1 MDVDIILE
9 PDLSPGE
16 MAEIGEAAEAFGIR
30 ALWASNY
37 HTNRDAFL
45 SLVPVAQA
53 TRKLLVGALA
63 ISPFEM
69 HPIKIANSLLTLNE
83 LSDGRALIAIGAGE
97 GLTEAIGATKPPR
110 LVRAVR
116 EALEIVIGA
125 TRNELGSGYA
135 GEIFQVLFPCN
146 HAWASAARPRV
157 FAAAM
162 GSQMITMGAR
172 VADGMQ
178 LGDMPI
184 ERMPGVQQ
192 NVADGMSRRSEP
204 PADFRLGNF
213 FGWHI
218 KRDRQAAFQEA
229 RREIALRGRHLHNE
243 FISHLL
249 DPEQCQVVRDNYP
262 AFMQAW
268 RDRSGE
274 IQGVSDELVL
284 PLIHGMTATGDLNDL
299 EREIERFRLFESLG
313 LTEISLRLH
322 DEPMEALKIIGECVV
337 PALR

>member
-9 PDLSPGE
+9 PDVSPGE
-16 MAEIGEAAEAFGIR
+16 MAEIGEVAEAYGIR

-45 SLVPVAQA
+45 SLVPVARV
-53 TRKLLVGALA
+53 TRKLLLGALA

-83 LSDGRALIAIGAGE
+83 LCGGRALIVIGAGE
-97 GLTEAIGATKPPR
+97 GLTEAIGVAKPPR
-110 LVRAVR
+110 IVRAVR

-125 TRNELGSGYA
+125 ARNELGSGYD
-135 GEIFQVLFPCN
+135 GEIFQVRFPCN
-146 HAWASAARPRV
+146 HAWAPVPGPGV
-157 FAAAM
+157 FAGAM
-162 GSQMITMGAR
+162 GAQMITMSAR
-172 VADGMQ
+172 VADGIQ

-192 NVADGMSRRSEP
+192 NIADGMGRRSEP

-218 KRDRQAAFQEA
+218 KPDRETAFREA
-229 RREIALRGRHLHNE
+229 RRELALRGRQLHNE

-249 DPEQCQVVRDNYP
+249 DPKQCQVVRDNYP

-268 RDRSGE
+268 QDRSGE
-274 IQGVSDELVL
+274 IQGVSDEIVL

-299 EREIERFRLFESLG
+299 DREIERFRLFGSLG

-322 DEPMEALKIIGECVV
+322 DAPMEALKIIGEQVV

>member
-16 MAEIGEAAEAFGIR
+16 MAEIGAAAEAYGIR

-37 HTNRDAFL
+37 HSNRDAFL
-45 SLVPVAQA
+45 SLVPVARV
-53 TRKLLVGALA
+53 TRKLLLGALA

-83 LSDGRALIAIGAGE
+83 LCGGRALIVIGAGE
-97 GLTEAIGATKPPR
+97 GLTEAIGVAKPPR
-110 LVRAVR
+110 IVRAVR

-125 TRNELGSGYA
+125 ARNELGSGYG

-146 HAWASAARPRV
+146 HGWAPAPGPGV
-157 FAAAM
+157 FAGAM
-162 GSQMITMGAR
+162 GSQMITMSAR
-172 VADGMQ
+172 VADGIQ

-192 NVADGMSRRSEP
+192 NIADGMSRRSEP
-204 PADFRLGNF
+204 PANFRLGNF

-218 KRDRQAAFQEA
+218 KPDREQAFREA
-229 RREIALRGRHLHNE
+229 RRELALRGRQLHNE

-249 DPEQCQVVRDNYP
+249 DPAQCQVVRNNYQ

-274 IQGVSDELVL
+274 IQGVSDEIVL

-299 EREIERFRLFESLG
+299 EREIERFRLFESMD

-322 DEPMEALKIIGECVV
+322 DAPMEALKIIGEQVV

>member
-16 MAEIGEAAEAFGIR
+16 MAEIGAAAEAFGIR

-45 SLVPVAQA
+45 SLVPVARA
-53 TRKLLVGALA
+53 TRRLLLGSLA

-69 HPIKIANSLLTLNE
+69 HPIKIANALLTLNE
-83 LSDGRALIAIGAGE
+83 LCGGRALVVIGAGE
-97 GLTEAIGATKPPR
+97 GLTEAIGASKPAR
-110 LVRAVR
+110 IVRAVR

-125 TRNELGSGYA
+125 ARNDLGAGYA

-146 HAWASAARPRV
+146 HAWAFAHKPGV
-157 FAAAM
+157 FAGAM
-162 GSQMITMGAR
+162 GSQMITMSAR
-172 VADGMQ
+172 VADGIQ

-184 ERMPGVQQ
+184 ERMPGVKQ
-192 NVADGMSRRSEP
+192 NISDGMSRRSEP

-218 KRDRQAAFQEA
+218 KADREAALREA
-229 RREIALRGRHLHNE
+229 RREIALRGRQLHNE

-249 DPEQCQVVRDNYP
+249 DPEQCQVVRDHYP

-268 RDRSGE
+268 RDRSGD
-274 IQGVSDELVL
+274 IQGVSDEIIL
-284 PLIHGMTATGDLNDL
+284 PLIHGMTATGDLSDL
-299 EREIERFRLFESLG
+299 DREIERFRSFESQG

-322 DEPMEALKIIGECVV
+322 DAPMEALKIIGEKVV